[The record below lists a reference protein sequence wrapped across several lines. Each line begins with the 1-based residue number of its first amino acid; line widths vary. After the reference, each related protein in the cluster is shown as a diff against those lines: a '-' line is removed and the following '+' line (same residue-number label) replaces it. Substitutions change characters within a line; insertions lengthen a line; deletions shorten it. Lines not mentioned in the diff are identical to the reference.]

1 MWFPKNTLFAS
12 VLSKDINKKS
22 VSFNSMFRI
31 RRFNQGNSFRQC
43 ASISIKH
50 TLSNNLHVIL

>member
-31 RRFNQGNSFRQC
+31 RRFNLRMTN
-43 ASISIKH
+43 
-50 TLSNNLHVIL
+50 